1 MGDRPKGHL
10 SASFLHA
17 SMLQEVVGSRAS
29 ESLLYSYKRSFNGF
43 VATLTEEEKEKIA
56 SMEGVVSVFPNEN
69 MELHTTKPWDFM
81 GFPQRV
87 SRRVDVESD
96 IIVGVFDSGIWP
108 ESQSFND
115 TGFGPPPSK
124 WKGSCQSSTN
134 FTCNNKLI
142 GAKYYYARGS
152 IPEKDVE
159 SPRDT
164 GGHGTHCASI
174 AAGRLVNGA
183 SLLGLGEG
191 TARGGVPSARIAVY
205 KICWATGCSYA
216 DILAAFDDAI
226 ADGVDIISM
235 SVGRSGK
242 YTPLDYFQ
250 NPSAIG
256 AFHAMKN
263 GILTSFSA
271 GNSGPAFE
279 TIRNNAPWS
288 LAVAAGTIDRRFVTM
303 VQLGNNMS
311 YEGVSLNTFTL
322 NRQYPLVYAGDVPN
336 TQAGFNKSVSRR
348 CKEPGSLDRTLV
360 KDTILLCDSDSNGSE
375 PLRAGVKG
383 IILTAGR
390 AKLRGGAYV
399 LPASYLSD
407 DQGVRQYMKS
417 TGKPTATI
425 KKSEGIKDELAPYV
439 IGFSSRGPNPIT
451 RDILKP
457 DLTAPGVQIVAAW
470 SQATTLTQIDGD
482 KRVVPYNIISGSSM
496 ACPHATGAAAYVKSF
511 NPGWSPAAIKSALMT
526 TARPM
531 SSVINPEAEFAYGA
545 GHIDPLKAAKPG
557 LVYDAGVLD
566 YVKLLCGQGYSTKSL
581 KLVTG
586 DNSSCSKAN
595 NGTVW
600 DLNYPSFT
608 LSSQSE
614 KSITRVFHR
623 TVTNVGSSVSTYK
636 ATVVAPAGLEIQVE
650 PNVLTFKSLGQRQS
664 FVVTVTATY
673 TDNNVIS
680 GSLLWF
686 DGVHHVRSPIVAHSS
701 IRLENLLNL
710 VKNGTTLDILG
721 VLRLQVKNITFG
733 RVNTED
739 EMVSRG
745 ERASRSTSSRIR
757 LSHPIDNVIGPWNK
771 HGTRSIVRDDVGH
784 SCIVDDI
791 VHSCHMAQF
800 EPKNVDEALQNSDWL
815 IAMQEELLQFV
826 KNDVWKKFM

>member
-69 MELHTTKPWDFM
+69 MELHTTKSWDFM

-108 ESQSFND
+108 ESESFND

-159 SPRDT
+159 SPSDIS
-164 GGHGTHCASI
+164 GHGTHCAST
-174 AAGRLVNGA
+174 AAGRLVSGA
-183 SLLGLGEG
+183 SLLGLGKG
-191 TARGGVPSARIAVY
+191 TARGGVPSARIAAY
-205 KICWATGCSYA
+205 KICWATAGCSGA
-216 DILAAFDDAI
+216 DMLAAFDDAI

-235 SVGRSGK
+235 SVGLNGK
-242 YTPLDYFQ
+242 YPPQDYFQ

-271 GNSGPAFE
+271 GNSGPAYE
-279 TIRNNAPWS
+279 TTRNFAPWS
-288 LAVAAGTIDRRFVTM
+288 LAVAAGTIDRKFVTM

-311 YEGVSLNTFTL
+311 YEGVSLNTFSL

-336 TQAGFNKSVSRR
+336 TQAGFNNSVSRH
-348 CKEPGSLDRTLV
+348 CNEPGSLDRTLV
-360 KDTILLCDSDSNGSE
+360 KDTILLCDSESDGSE

-383 IILTAGR
+383 IIFTAGG
-390 AKLRGGAYV
+390 AKLSGRTYA

-407 DQGVRQYMKS
+407 GQGVRKYMKS
-417 TGKPTATI
+417 TSKPTATI

-439 IGFSSRGPNPIT
+439 ASFSSRGPNPIT

-470 SQATTLTQIDGD
+470 TQAITLTKTDGD
-482 KRVVPYNIISGSSM
+482 KRVVPYNILSGTSM

-531 SSVINPEAEFAYGA
+531 SSVTNPEAEFAYGA
-545 GHIDPLKAAKPG
+545 GHIDPLQAANPG
-557 LVYDAGVLD
+557 LVYDVGVLD
-566 YVKLLCGQGYSTKSL
+566 YVKLLCGQGYSDKSL

-600 DLNYPSFT
+600 DLNYPSFA

-623 TVTNVGSSVSTYK
+623 IVTNVGSRVSTYK
-636 ATVVAPAGLEIQVE
+636 ATVVAPIGLEIQVE
-650 PNVLTFKSLGQRQS
+650 PNVLTFNSLGQTQS
-664 FVVTVTATY
+664 FVLTVTATY
-673 TDNNVIS
+673 IDKNVIS
-680 GSLLWF
+680 GSLVWF
-686 DGVHHVRSPIVAHSS
+686 DGVHHVRSPIVARYSFVAHSS
-701 IRLENLLNL
+701 
-710 VKNGTTLDILG
+710 
-721 VLRLQVKNITFG
+721 
-733 RVNTED
+733 
-739 EMVSRG
+739 S
-745 ERASRSTSSRIR
+745 
-757 LSHPIDNVIGPWNK
+757 
-771 HGTRSIVRDDVGH
+771 
-784 SCIVDDI
+784 
-791 VHSCHMAQF
+791 
-800 EPKNVDEALQNSDWL
+800 
-815 IAMQEELLQFV
+815 
-826 KNDVWKKFM
+826 